1 MGAGTKIEFVDAR
14 REHAKFIAWVILT
27 AHRSHMERGL
37 WELVVGGTEADCL
50 RFLEALATTSEPHW
64 AHYSTFIVAE
74 IDGQPAAALG
84 GYFAEEHGMPALT
97 QAMPEANE
105 RVNRTEEDALEGF
118 ARAGSIVHCAPKHE
132 PGVWIVENVA
142 TLPEFRR
149 QGLVAL
155 LLEKILERGRERG
168 ASQADIGV
176 FIGNDGAQ
184 FAYERAGFEVT
195 GEKCHPEFEAVYG
208 CPGVRSLSR
217 PL

>member
-1 MGAGTKIEFVDAR
+1 MGAGAKIEFVDAR

-37 WELVVGGTEADCL
+37 WEFVVGGTEADCL

-64 AHYSTFIVAE
+64 VHYSTFIVAE
-74 IDGQPAAALG
+74 IDGRPAAALG

-118 ARAGSIVHCAPKHE
+118 ARAGSIVHCASKHE

-149 QGLVAL
+149 RGLVAR

-195 GEKCHPEFEAVYG
+195 GEKCHPEFEAIYG